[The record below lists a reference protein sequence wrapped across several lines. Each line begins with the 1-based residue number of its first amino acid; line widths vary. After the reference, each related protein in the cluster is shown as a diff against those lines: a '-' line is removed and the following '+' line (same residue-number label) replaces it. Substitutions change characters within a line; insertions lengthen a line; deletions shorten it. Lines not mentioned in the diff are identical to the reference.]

1 MSLNEIALQKIVTS
15 IQADAQKVKNDIFK
29 EKAKMRTYSSEYLK
43 PKPST
48 RSISRAILAREAKDK
63 LEIKKALQEQKK
75 VLDLVRSVEKLKEVE
90 SKLIDK
96 LNNTYSERDCE
107 FNSYM
112 KLLYPFSLDQ
122 QVFQTDLER
131 PSTIYRSR

>member
-1 MSLNEIALQKIVTS
+1 MSLNEIALQKIVIP

-29 EKAKMRTYSSEYLK
+29 EKAKIRNYSSEYLK
-43 PKPST
+43 PKPNT
-48 RSISRAILAREAKDK
+48 RSVSQAILAREAKEK
-63 LEIKKALQEQKK
+63 LDRKRTLQEHKK
-75 VLDLVRSVEKLKEVE
+75 VLELVRNVEKLKEVE

-112 KLLYPFSLDQ
+112 KLLYPYSLDSR
-122 QVFQTDLER
+122 VFQTDLER
-131 PSTIYRSR
+131 SSTIQKSR